1 MVGHHLSVCLSV
13 CPSFAHCTR
22 LLLGLLLCAQQAG
35 IINRL
40 LHGWLVLSSSCTTAQ
55 HSATNARS
63 AVFTAGVGS

>member
-13 CPSFAHCTR
+13 CPSFAHRTR

-40 LHGWLVLSSSCTTAQ
+40 LHGWLVQTAAAPQ
-55 HSATNARS
+55 HSTQPQMQE
-63 AVFTAGVGS
+63 VPCLLLM